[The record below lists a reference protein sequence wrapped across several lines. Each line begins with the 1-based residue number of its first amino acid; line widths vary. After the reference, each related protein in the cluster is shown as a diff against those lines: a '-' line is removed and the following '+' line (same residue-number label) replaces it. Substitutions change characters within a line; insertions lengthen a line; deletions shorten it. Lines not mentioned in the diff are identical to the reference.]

1 MYNKHSTNQVRNQI
15 VVAILILFVATG
27 IAKAGDRSA
36 LEEALKSKYQITKTG
51 IDRVRITEPGTIL
64 VIQKEGISGDLSS
77 DMSFLNNKVRDGQV
91 AQAGGF
97 GAMMQDK
104 KTSKSLKVGDKVYI
118 FKIEVKDDQ
127 VRYFVITCDT
137 YDVNV
142 HGSTRQTRYKAL
154 LSFELGKEF
163 LESASVDDVKKVV
176 DSVIAPEAEAK
187 AASTKSVELGQTPQ
201 QVETILGPPDKIVNL
216 GAKKIYVYKDMKI
229 VFVDDKVA
237 DVQ

>member
-1 MYNKHSTNQVRNQI
+1 MYIALSQHNIRHQI
-15 VVAILILFVATG
+15 VLAAVMLFGAVSIAT
-27 IAKAGDRSA
+27 AGDRSA

-77 DMSFLNNKVRDGQV
+77 DMSFLNNKVRGGQV

-97 GAMMQDK
+97 GAIMQDK
-104 KTSKSLKVGDKVYI
+104 KTSRTLKVGDKVYV

-127 VRYFVITCDT
+127 VRYFIITGDT

-142 HGSTRQTRYKAL
+142 QGSTRQTRYKAL

-163 LESASVDDVKKVV
+163 LESASVDDVKKAV
-176 DSVIAPEAEAK
+176 DAVIAPEADVK
-187 AASTKSVELGQTPQ
+187 AASTKSVELGQTPA
-201 QVETILGPPDKIVNL
+201 QVETILGRPDKIINL
-216 GAKKIYVYKDMKI
+216 GAKKVYVYKDMKI

>member
-1 MYNKHSTNQVRNQI
+1 MRNKHSANQVRNEI
-15 VVAILILFVATG
+15 VVAILILFAATG

-104 KTSKSLKVGDKVYI
+104 KTSGSLKVGDKVFV

-176 DSVIAPEAEAK
+176 DSVVAPEAELK
-187 AASTKSVELGQTPQ
+187 AASTKSVELGQTSH
-201 QVETILGPPDKIVNL
+201 QVEGILGAPEKIVNL
-216 GAKKIYVYKDMKI
+216 GPKKIYVYKDMKI
-229 VFVDDKVA
+229 VFVDDKVS

>member
-1 MYNKHSTNQVRNQI
+1 MFRSVFRLQLAIT
-15 VVAILILFVATG
+15 VVLVVG
-27 IAKAGDRSA
+27 VVGVAKAEDRSA
-36 LEEALKSKYQITKTG
+36 LEEALKSKYELTKTG
-51 IDRVRITEPGTIL
+51 IDRVRITQPGTIL

-77 DMSFLNNKVRDGQV
+77 DMSFLNNKVRNGQV

-97 GAMMQDK
+97 GAIMQDK
-104 KTSKSLKVGDKVYI
+104 KTSRTLKVGDKVYV

-127 VRYFVITCDT
+127 VRYFIITGDT
-137 YDVNV
+137 YDVSV

-163 LESASVDDVKKVV
+163 LDSASVDDVKKVA
-176 DSVIAPEAEAK
+176 DAIIAPEAEVK

-201 QVETILGPPDKIVNL
+201 QVEAILGRPDKIVNL

-229 VFVDDKVA
+229 VFVDEKVA

>member
-1 MYNKHSTNQVRNQI
+1 MSGWLHCGVWFAA
-15 VVAILILFVATG
+15 VAGMVGVGQAAERGLVE
-27 IAKAGDRSA
+27 SA
-36 LEEALKSKYQITKTG
+36 LRAKYQITKTG
-51 IDRVRITEPGTIL
+51 LDRIRITEPGTVL

-77 DMSFLNNKVRDGQV
+77 DMTFLNNKVRDGQV
-91 AQAGGF
+91 GQAGGW
-97 GAMMQDK
+97 AASMQEK
-104 KTSKSLKVGDKVYI
+104 KTSRVLKVGDKVYV

-142 HGSTRQTRYKAL
+142 GGSTRQTRYKAL

-163 LESASVDDVKKVV
+163 LATAEVEDIKKVV
-176 DSVIAPEAEAK
+176 DQVIVPESELK
-187 AASTKSVELGQTPQ
+187 AANTKSVEMGQSPG
-201 QVETILGPPDKIVNL
+201 QVEAILGRPDKVVNL

-229 VFVDDKVA
+229 VFVDEKVS